1 MTAVT
6 AASGTATQTFCSQA
20 AHATTPS
27 AVTGR
32 VATAAPAASRHR
44 ARTRTAPSIR
54 SMTRATPTAA
64 KALDTAAASV
74 AGSQVSGGAPAAD
87 PRVEAVVEGVTAS
100 KTATATATSAAAR
113 AQLNTS
119 FSGRRYWRRSTPN
132 PTRAPATRVSTSTAG
147 PSDISARKSGTSLRK
162 TERASRRSCTLTTRA
177 WVATKIPSR
186 TTAGTGRPGGAA

>member
-1 MTAVT
+1 MT
-6 AASGTATQTFCSQA
+6 AASGTATHALCSHAAQA
-20 AHATTPS
+20 MTPS

-32 VATAAPAASRHR
+32 VWSAASAASLPR

-54 SMTRATPTAA
+54 SITSATPTAA

-74 AGSQVSGGAPAAD
+74 AASQVSCGAAAVPAAD
-87 PRVEAVVEGVTAS
+87 GATAS
-100 KTATATATSAAAR
+100 KTATATETSAAAR
-113 AQLNTS
+113 ARLNTS

-132 PTRAPATRVSTSTAG
+132 PTRAPATLVRTSVAG
-147 PSDISARKSGTSLRK
+147 TSDISARNSGTSLRK